1 MAADPE
7 VAVKRIS
14 MQSSP
19 IRPPGRR
26 TGIHHSPPRIDVN
39 NRYLKMKL
47 STTTVCASS
56 VVFLLMVLVHCI
68 ISIENVIAFPQ
79 PQPSFATA
87 TTRSFDSTKNRSMMM
102 TMMMSSSS
110 TTEQGVMKFNQPERV
125 VRPDLPILYVYDHCP
140 FCVRVRAAFGL
151 KNIKHN
157 IVFLANDD
165 VETPTKLV
173 GKKIS
178 PILKWDEADICM
190 PESMDIVL
198 LADGD
203 ARLGPTGMIRPDTG
217 RSDLKAWQKSVQN
230 LLRGLQRPRYV
241 ATGLLPEF
249 ATLDGRH
256 AFIKNHEMVGYSK
269 DEWKKGD
276 MVLVDKIR
284 IYEEALAKDPASD
297 IEELNRQLIELDD
310 ILFCEYHCSPGGIS
324 MDDIDLF
331 ARLRSITII
340 KNVTW
345 PKKLRHYMDYLSD
358 LTDIA
363 LYDAMAM

>member
-1 MAADPE
+1 
-7 VAVKRIS
+7 
-14 MQSSP
+14 
-19 IRPPGRR
+19 
-26 TGIHHSPPRIDVN
+26 
-39 NRYLKMKL
+39 MKL
-47 STTTVCASS
+47 SSS
-56 VVFLLMVLVHCI
+56 VLLLAAVFFYS
-68 ISIENVIAFPQ
+68 SIENALSFHQHSSLPQ
-79 PQPSFATA
+79 ASCASAT
-87 TTRSFDSTKNRSMMM
+87 TTRSATNNRSKMMRI
-102 TMMMSSSS
+102 MSTSSGSPSS
-110 TTEQGVMKFNQPERV
+110 TTEQVIKFNKPEKV
-125 VRPDLPILYVYDHCP
+125 VRPAGIPTLYVYDHCP

-157 IVFLANDD
+157 IVFMSNDD
-165 VETPTKLV
+165 VDTPTKLI

-178 PILKWDEADICM
+178 PIFQWDEAAICM
-190 PESMDIVL
+190 PESMDIVK
-198 LADGD
+198 LADSD
-203 ARLGPTGMIRPDTG
+203 ARFGPTGVIRPDTG

-256 AFIKNHEMVGYSK
+256 AFIKNHEMVGYGK

-276 MVLVDKIR
+276 MALADKIR
-284 IYEEALAKDPASD
+284 IYDEALAKDPASD
-297 IEELNRQLIELDD
+297 IEELNRKLIELDD
-310 ILFCEYHCSPGGIS
+310 ILFSEYHCSSGGLS

-345 PKKLRHYMDYLSD
+345 PKKLRNYMDYLSG